1 MLEGRERKEKK
12 ELERRKESSIS
23 PQTRGGGGGGG
34 EERGKTVTKNPFPTY
49 RYVLELKSTPTIL
62 KVRKKT

>member
-1 MLEGRERKEKK
+1 M
-12 ELERRKESSIS
+12 ERRKESSLNS
-23 PQTRGGGGGGG
+23 SDSGGKERGEERGKERGV
-34 EERGKTVTKNPFPTY
+34 ERGKTVTCKEPSSTY